1 MRLTTRRW
9 WRGRCRCGHS
19 SQCCHDRF
27 RGTTRSHRD
36 SSGSKERC
44 LVPLEGT
51 QSLYF
56 LELGIRQTWQIQMVH
71 ASHAATLSA
80 AQVMYMHEHGREEG
94 WRRTRRRSISPL
106 PRTNVDMA
114 FNHGGY
120 NLGGGVLCASMTVL
134 TFTATLLT
142 LPSAAGGE
150 GASLPTGSHFV
161 MPPGNPTADP
171 AAVVIAGGARFTV
184 LANALVRM
192 EWKDAQGS
200 WNDMQTMVVF
210 NRRTPLPQFN
220 HTPLPHQ
227 GEMRA

>member
-1 MRLTTRRW
+1 MATAASAAMIAFVAPRGAIVIQADRRSAASF
-9 WRGRCRCGHS
+9 HS
-19 SQCCHDRF
+19 RE
-27 RGTTRSHRD
+27 HRA
-36 SSGSKERC
+36 C
-44 LVPLEGT
+44 IFWNLESDKHGKFKW
-51 QSLYF
+51 LC
-56 LELGIRQTWQIQMVH
+56 MVH
-71 ASHAATLSA
+71 ASHAATLSLSA
-80 AQVMYMHEHGREEG
+80 AKPGVMYMHEHGREEG

-142 LPSAAGGE
+142 LPSAVGGE